1 MEWIWKMIDE
11 EIKKM
16 TKEDYIKLKNYLEL
30 IDPKSKVF
38 SETKDLLQKTEQYKD
53 NNDIRIIESLYT
65 KPDAPKKI

>member
-1 MEWIWKMIDE
+1 MIDE

>member
-1 MEWIWKMIDE
+1 MIDE

-53 NNDIRIIESLYT
+53 NNDIRIIESIY
-65 KPDAPKKI
+65 KRPDAPKKI